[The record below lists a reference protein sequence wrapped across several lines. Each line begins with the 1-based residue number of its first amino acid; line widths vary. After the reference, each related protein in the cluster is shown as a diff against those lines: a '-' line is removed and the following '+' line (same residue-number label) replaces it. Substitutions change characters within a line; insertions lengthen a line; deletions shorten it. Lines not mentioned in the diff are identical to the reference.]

1 MLESWLKSALTDGA
15 LARVLKVDVASP
27 VPPTTGGVTGT
38 LPGLA
43 CTAGGVAFVTGAGV
57 NPGEEA
63 PVVKEPGA
71 EGFWLELAG
80 GRLPVLK
87 KV

>member
-43 CTAGGVAFVTGAGV
+43 CTGGVAFVTGAGV
-57 NPGEEA
+57 NPGVEA
-63 PVVKEPGA
+63 PVGKEPGA
-71 EGFWLELAG
+71 EGFWLELGG

>member
-1 MLESWLKSALTDGA
+1 MA
-15 LARVLKVDVASP
+15 LARLLKVDVASP

-43 CTAGGVAFVTGAGV
+43 CTGGVAFVTGAGV

-63 PVVKEPGA
+63 PVGKEPGA
-71 EGFWLELAG
+71 EGFWLELVG

-87 KV
+87 NV

>member
-43 CTAGGVAFVTGAGV
+43 CTGGVAFVTGAGV
-57 NPGEEA
+57 NPGVEA
-63 PVVKEPGA
+63 PVGKELGA

-80 GRLPVLK
+80 GRLPVVK

>member
-38 LPGLA
+38 LAGLA
-43 CTAGGVAFVTGAGV
+43 CTGGVAFVTGAGV
-57 NPGEEA
+57 NPGVAA
-63 PVVKEPGA
+63 PVGKEPGA

>member
-15 LARVLKVDVASP
+15 LARLLKVDVASP

-43 CTAGGVAFVTGAGV
+43 CKGGVVFVTGAGV

>member
-43 CTAGGVAFVTGAGV
+43 CTGGVVFVTGVGV
-57 NPGEEA
+57 NPREEA

>member
-15 LARVLKVDVASP
+15 LARVLKVAEASP

-38 LPGLA
+38 LAGLA
-43 CTAGGVAFVTGAGV
+43 CTGGVAFVTGAGV

-63 PVVKEPGA
+63 PVGKEPGA